1 MMGFLCKISHMELNQ
16 IIDYVAQNGMS
27 DVHLVAGS
35 PVFIRQNGNMQ
46 GMGEPLTKEFIEQSV
61 ASMLS
66 PTQMETLKQ
75 RRQVD
80 FLYAQNG
87 HRLRGN
93 AFYTNTGLS
102 ACFRVIVPTIPAF
115 SSLGFPPFLEETL
128 SAAKTGLVLVVGPTG
143 QGKSTTLASLLQAR
157 AAAHPQHIL
166 TIEDP
171 VEYIIGNEKSVV
183 QQREVGRDVLSYEEG
198 IIGSLRED
206 PDVLMVGEIRDQETM
221 AATLT
226 LAETGHMVMG
236 TLHTNTAV
244 QTINRFLDSFTAEQR
259 PQVRSQLASNL
270 SMIISQRLVPKAD
283 GNGRVLAFEILTMNY
298 SVANYIR
305 QDKIFQIPNVMQTD
319 SSGQMVLF
327 EQSLVG
333 LVMSKQITVEV
344 AYEYATD
351 KNQLKALLELNN
363 VA

>member
-1 MMGFLCKISHMELNQ
+1 MDLKQ
-16 IIDYVAQNGMS
+16 IIDYVAQNNIS
-27 DVHLVAGS
+27 DVHLVAGR
-35 PVFIRQNGNMQ
+35 PVFVRQNGVMQ
-46 GMGEPLTKEFIEQSV
+46 AMGEPVAREFIETSV
-61 ASMLS
+61 GQLLS
-66 PTQMETLKQ
+66 AAEMTTLKE

-80 FLYAQNG
+80 FLYAQSG

-93 AFYTNTGLS
+93 AFFTDTGLS
-102 ACFRVIVPTIPAF
+102 ACFRVIAPNIPAF
-115 SSLGFPPFLEETL
+115 NELGFPLFLEEKL
-128 SAAKTGLVLVVGPTG
+128 AEAKTGLVLVVGPTG
-143 QGKSTTLASLLQAR
+143 QGKSTTLASLLQQR
-157 AAAHPQHIL
+157 ASGQPQHIL

-171 VEYIIGNEKSVV
+171 VEYLIKDDKSIV
-183 QQREVGRDVLSYEEG
+183 QQRQIGRDVVDYEAG
-198 IIGSLRED
+198 ILGSLRED
-206 PDVLMVGEIRDQETM
+206 PDVLMIGEIRDQQTM
-221 AATLT
+221 ASTLT
-226 LAETGHMVMG
+226 LAETGHLVFG

-244 QTINRFLDSFTAEQR
+244 QTINRFLDSFSAEQR

-283 GNGRVLAFEILTMNY
+283 GTGRVLAFEILTMNY
-298 SVANYIR
+298 SIANYIR

-319 SSGQMVLF
+319 NSGQMVLF

-333 LVMSKQITVEV
+333 LVLAKQITTEI